1 VRLGRCIV
9 LPVAVTIQQVAR
21 AARVSPS
28 TVSNVLNGR
37 DSRMLPATKLRVEQ
51 TIAQLGYRPNRAA
64 RQLRTGRVPL
74 IGLVVPSV
82 ANPFW
87 GRFAHLVESVAM
99 RSGFRVLL
107 GNSDRDPAR
116 ETEYLEELWADG
128 ITSVLLCSS
137 LPSIAHVQ
145 PYLRRGMTIV
155 AFDRTSQLGDPVLV
169 NVSVDNSL
177 GAQLA
182 THHLLE
188 QGHRRLAFVSGRL
201 SSVNRRERLDGFLRT
216 LDRAGVDVDP
226 ALVYRDAA
234 DRAADRAGDLDAAEL
249 GRVAAREL
257 LARPAAPTA
266 IVAINDLFAI
276 GVCAG
281 VRDAGLQV
289 GRDVSVVGFDD
300 ITLAD
305 LTSPALTT
313 VRQPLPEMAEATVQL
328 LVGDAPARA
337 GQSLLMR
344 PELVV
349 RASTGPP
356 PRAV

>member
-1 VRLGRCIV
+1 VV
-9 LPVAVTIQQVAR
+9 VTIQEVAR
-21 AARVSPS
+21 AAQVSPS

-51 TIAQLGYRPNRAA
+51 AIERLGYRPNRAA
-64 RQLRTGRVPL
+64 RQLRTGRIQL

-87 GRFAHLVESVAM
+87 GRFTHLVESVAM
-99 RSGFRVLL
+99 QSGFRVLL
-107 GNSDRDPAR
+107 CNSDRDPAR

-145 PYLRRGMTIV
+145 PYLRRGMTVV

-188 QGHRRLAFVSGRL
+188 LGHRRVAFVSGRL
-201 SSVNRRERLDGFLRT
+201 TSINRRERLDGFLRT
-216 LDRAGVDVDP
+216 LERAGVEVDP
-226 ALVYRDAA
+226 ALLYRD
-234 DRAADRAGDLDAAEL
+234 DADRAGDLDAAEL
-249 GRVAAREL
+249 GRRAAREL
-257 LARPAAPTA
+257 LARPGAPTA

-281 VRDAGLQV
+281 VRDAGLRV
-289 GRDVSVVGFDD
+289 GGDVSVVGFDD
-300 ITLAD
+300 ITLAEM
-305 LTSPALTT
+305 TSPALTT
-313 VRQPLPEMAEATVQL
+313 VRQPLPEMAEATVRL

-337 GQSLLMR
+337 GQSVLMR

-349 RASTGPP
+349 RASTGPAP
-356 PRAV
+356 A

>member
-1 VRLGRCIV
+1 M
-9 LPVAVTIQQVAR
+9 AVTIQEVAR

-37 DSRMLPATKLRVEQ
+37 DSRMLPETKLRVEQ
-51 TIAQLGYRPNRAA
+51 IIERLGYRPNRAA
-64 RQLRTGRVPL
+64 RQLRTGRIQL

-87 GRFAHLVESVAM
+87 GRFTHLVESVAM

-107 GNSDRDPAR
+107 CNSDRDPAR
-116 ETEYLEELWADG
+116 ESEYLEELWADG

-137 LPSIAHVQ
+137 LPSIAHVE
-145 PYLRRGMTIV
+145 PYLRRGMTVV

-201 SSVNRRERLDGFLRT
+201 SSINRRERLDGFLRT

-226 ALVYRDAA
+226 ALVYRDTA

-249 GRVAAREL
+249 GRLAAREL
-257 LARPAAPTA
+257 LALPGAPTA

-281 VRDAGLQV
+281 VRDAGLRV

-300 ITLAD
+300 ITLAEM
-305 LTSPALTT
+305 TSPGLTT
-313 VRQPLPEMAEATVQL
+313 VRQPLPEMAEATVRL
-328 LVGDAPARA
+328 LVGEEPVRA
-337 GQSLLMR
+337 GQSVLMR

-349 RASTGPP
+349 RESTGPAP
-356 PRAV
+356 E

>member
-1 VRLGRCIV
+1 
-9 LPVAVTIQQVAR
+9 VAVTIQEVAR
-21 AARVSPS
+21 AAGVSPS

-37 DSRMLPATKLRVEQ
+37 DGRMLPATKLRVEQ
-51 TIAQLGYRPNRAA
+51 TIARLGYRPSRVA
-64 RQLRTGRVPL
+64 RQLRTGRIPL
-74 IGLVVPSV
+74 LGLVVPSV

-145 PYLRRGMTIV
+145 PYLRRGMTVV

-188 QGHRRLAFVSGRL
+188 LGHRRIAFVSGRL

-216 LDRAGVDVDP
+216 LDRAGVPADP
-226 ALVYRDAA
+226 ALVYRDDA

-249 GRVAAREL
+249 GRLAAREL

-281 VRDAGLQV
+281 VRDAGLRV

-300 ITLAD
+300 ISLAG

-313 VRQPLPEMAEATVQL
+313 VRQPLPEMAEVTVRL
-328 LVGDAPARA
+328 LVGDCPARA
-337 GQSLLMR
+337 GQSVLMR

-349 RASTGPP
+349 RESTGPAP
-356 PRAV
+356 A